1 LFLCF
6 FVFLFVSLFFSLQ
19 VCFMS
24 HSAFFTVSLVV
35 KLRWMTR
42 FFRCSSLI

>member
-1 LFLCF
+1 LFFCF

-24 HSAFFTVSLVV
+24 HCAFFTVSLVV